1 MRDIVHL
8 IPLFALFLHESGRA
22 SVAAGDTLAHAV
34 GQPRPNFTDWPDLCS
49 EARCGRQITAERLL
63 ESHEFRPRTH
73 PPEEMHESE
82 VLYLANEIHKAEREA
97 IERGLTVVKL
107 DPPRPWIPYDELPE
121 PAKRGRQRQAR
132 WFITRFDLFPLA
144 DDEG

>member
-34 GQPRPNFTDWPDLCS
+34 GQPRPNFADWPDLRP

-63 ESHEFRPRTH
+63 EGHDFRPRTH

-121 PAKRGRQRQAR
+121 PAKQGRQRQAR
-132 WFITRFDLFPLA
+132 WFIARFDMFPLA
-144 DDEG
+144 GDEG

>member
-34 GQPRPNFTDWPDLCS
+34 GQPRPNFTDWPDLRP

-63 ESHEFRPRTH
+63 EGHDFRPRTH

-121 PAKRGRQRQAR
+121 PAKQGRQRQAR
-132 WFITRFDLFPLA
+132 WFIARFDLFPLA